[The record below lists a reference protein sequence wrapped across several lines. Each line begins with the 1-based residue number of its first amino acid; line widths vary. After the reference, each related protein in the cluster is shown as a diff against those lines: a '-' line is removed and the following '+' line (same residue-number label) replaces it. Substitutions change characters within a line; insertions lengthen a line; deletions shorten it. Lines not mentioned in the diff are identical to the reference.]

1 MFKGVKIMELK
12 HDLVREILLDI
23 EDKGFN
29 KFYFVDSLKFNRDGS
44 ERNEDDIIYTLSK
57 LVEANFIEGNPI
69 ESYKVPVNFFV
80 KDLTWSGHEFLDNI
94 RDDGVWKDIKNVTK
108 NLSSVSLT
116 LIGKLGFQYL
126 SNKFNLT

>member
-1 MFKGVKIMELK
+1 MELK

-29 KFYFVDSLKFNRDGS
+29 KFYFVESLKLNRDGS

-69 ESYKVPVNFFV
+69 ESEKIPIDFFV

-94 RDDGVWKDIKNVTK
+94 RDEGVWKDIKNVTK

-116 LIGKLGFQYL
+116 LIGKLGYQYL